1 MRDQGKLWETQLV
14 RMARSVNVQ
23 RYVEMSLK
31 WNLFSQGTRA
41 VSALHAKVKS
51 LDISYG
57 H

>member
-57 H
+57 R